1 MSLMDFPGARTG
13 GCNKM
18 GGTMQVEAKQCYSFK
33 IKVQINVSTKNTLGI
48 HKYIILWMNFILHYI
63 DFNTI

>member
-1 MSLMDFPGARTG
+1 MCLMDFPGARTVDPA
-13 GCNKM
+13 M
-18 GGTMQVEAKQCYSFK
+18 SLEEQYRYELSSIILK
-33 IKVQINVSTKNTLGI
+33 IKAQVNASTKNALGI